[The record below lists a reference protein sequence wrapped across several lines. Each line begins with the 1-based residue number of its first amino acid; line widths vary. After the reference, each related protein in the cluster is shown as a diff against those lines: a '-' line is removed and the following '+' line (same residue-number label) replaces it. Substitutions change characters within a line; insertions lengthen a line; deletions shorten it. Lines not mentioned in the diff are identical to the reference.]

1 MPIQASIL
9 KPRKWPMRVPSS
21 TAEVAATS
29 ERESV
34 AVAAMAAEPMRRER
48 ERLKKLIQS
57 FTRMDAARI
66 PTVSQEK
73 ETVSG

>member
-1 MPIQASIL
+1 
-9 KPRKWPMRVPSS
+9 
-21 TAEVAATS
+21 
-29 ERESV
+29 
-34 AVAAMAAEPMRRER
+34 MRRER